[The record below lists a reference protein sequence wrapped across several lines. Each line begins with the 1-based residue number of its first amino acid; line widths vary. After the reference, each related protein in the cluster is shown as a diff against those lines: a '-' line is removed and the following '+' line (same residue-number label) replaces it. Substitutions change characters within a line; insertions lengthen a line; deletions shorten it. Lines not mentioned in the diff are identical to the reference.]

1 MGSDFEIAI
10 KVAPHHIE
18 WEMMLWAAIHA
29 DTSPVYSDFG
39 ILITFI
45 LFMGTQVAHALNLG
59 LRSQRLPKQLLA

>member
-29 DTSPVYSDFG
+29 DTSPVYSDFWNFDH
-39 ILITFI
+39 FI
-45 LFMGTQVAHALNLG
+45 LYLWG
-59 LRSQRLPKQLLA
+59 LKWPVP